1 MKKIIF
7 AFFLF
12 GITVTTQAQTINWV
26 TFEQA
31 LELQKKQ
38 PKKIFM
44 DVYTDWCGP
53 CKMLDRQTFGNA
65 DVIKYINENY
75 YAVKFN
81 AEGNETVTYQEKTF
95 SNPGYVAGKSR
106 NSVHQLTRALGVS
119 AYPTMLF
126 FDETG
131 KLIHP
136 LKGFYKPK
144 DIEIYLKIFASDD
157 YKKFD
162 TQEKWQ
168 EYHANFKGTF
178 AG

>member
-1 MKKIIF
+1 MKKMIF
-7 AFFLF
+7 AFFLI
-12 GITVTTQAQTINWV
+12 GIAVASQAQSINWV
-26 TFEQA
+26 TFEEA
-31 LELQKKQ
+31 LELQKKK

-53 CKMLDRQTFGNA
+53 CKMLDKQTFGNA

-81 AEGNETVTYQEKTF
+81 AEGNETINYQGQTFTNPNYVEGKT
-95 SNPGYVAGKSR
+95 R
-106 NSVHQLTRALGVS
+106 NSVHQLTRALGVG

-131 KLIHP
+131 KLIYP
-136 LKGFYKPK
+136 LRGFHKPK
-144 DIEIYLKIFASDD
+144 EIEIFLKIFATDE
-157 YKKFD
+157 YKKID

-168 EYHANFKGTF
+168 DYHSNFQGTF